1 MSSETF
7 KLGIHT
13 SPLSNFKPCR
23 AMLKNLLTKSQPIKI
38 AHPGHPTVSFKANPL
53 CKVIPLPSEQ
63 GETMS
68 KPAKKTVI
76 IFLDTDK
83 HTSPFDVLTSV
94 DLFPDAQI
102 LTYSNVE
109 PQDSKRI
116 IQDAMFPR
124 GPDGAKQTKLFI
136 GGHDVEKA
144 VQILEIAKKNMFPP
158 FELAVIVDPRGAY
171 TTASAAVAKSL
182 STSLEKDLGDLKGKT
197 ITVLA
202 GTGPVGQVASRLYAM
217 EGANVVV
224 TSRDLARS
232 TAVANKVNQ
241 ELGAERACGVQG
253 STPEEIG
260 AAIKD
265 SHVILAAGA
274 AGVALLPLNVFKEH
288 GKQCKVVA
296 DINAIPPLGVEGLK
310 PTDENVEVLSGIW
323 GIGALSI
330 GTFKNKVE
338 AQLFKRA
345 VESPKGIFDYKVA
358 YEIAK
363 QMVLAKLKKSEEK
376 TNPSEGARNLLPF

>member
-1 MSSETF
+1 
-7 KLGIHT
+7 
-13 SPLSNFKPCR
+13 
-23 AMLKNLLTKSQPIKI
+23 
-38 AHPGHPTVSFKANPL
+38 
-53 CKVIPLPSEQ
+53 
-63 GETMS
+63 MS

-83 HTSPFDVLTSV
+83 HASPFDILTAV

-102 LTYSNVE
+102 LTYSNVTPE
-109 PQDSKRI
+109 DSKRI

-136 GGHDVEKA
+136 GGQDMEKA
-144 VQILEIAKKNMFPP
+144 IQILEIAKKSMFPP

-171 TTASAAVAKSL
+171 TTASAAVAKTL
-182 STSLEKDLGDLKGKT
+182 ATSMEKGLGDFKGKT
-197 ITVLA
+197 VTVLA

-232 TAVANKVNQ
+232 NAVATKINEEV
-241 ELGAERACGVQG
+241 GAQMACGVKAAV
-253 STPEEIG
+253 SSEVG
-260 AAIKD
+260 AAIKG
-265 SHVILAAGA
+265 SEVILSAGA
-274 AGVALLPLNVFKEH
+274 AGIALLPLDILKNYGTSCRIV
-288 GKQCKVVA
+288 G
-296 DINAIPPLGVEGLK
+296 DINAVPPLGVEGLK
-310 PTDENVEVLSGIW
+310 STDENVEFLPEIW

-330 GTFKNKVE
+330 GNFKNKVE

-345 VESPKGIFDYKVA
+345 VEAPKGIFDYKVA

-363 QMVLAKLKKSEEK
+363 SIVMAKLEK
-376 TNPSEGARNLLPF
+376 QNPGLSGRNLLPF